1 MSAGGLE
8 AGHVALAI
16 ALMGAVTWGL
26 RALPFMA
33 ARWLRDHPVMAR
45 VQAFLPAAIM
55 ALLLTHTMVS
65 ASGSHGGWPLAEA
78 VCVAVVMALQ
88 WRLRHALVSIF
99 MGTGLYVL
107 WVNPTWW
114 P

>member
-1 MSAGGLE
+1 MAGLE
-8 AGHVALAI
+8 ASHVALAI

-65 ASGSHGGWPLAEA
+65 ASGSHAAWPWAEVA
-78 VCVAVVMALQ
+78 CVAVVMALQ
-88 WRLRHALVSIF
+88 WWLRHALVSIF
-99 MGTGLYVL
+99 VGTSLYVL
-107 WVNPTWW
+107 WVNPAWW